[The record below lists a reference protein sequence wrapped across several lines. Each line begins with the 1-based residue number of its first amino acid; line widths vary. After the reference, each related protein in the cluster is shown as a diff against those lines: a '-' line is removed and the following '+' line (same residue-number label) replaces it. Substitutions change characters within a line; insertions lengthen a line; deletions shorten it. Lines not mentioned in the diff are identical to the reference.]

1 MYHKLHNIM
10 ANKLQKEKEKASK
23 KGEKTSKK
31 EDKDKPDQEDF
42 LNYLQNEEEGHQ

>member
-1 MYHKLHNIM
+1 M

-31 EDKDKPDQEDF
+31 EDKDKTDQEDF

>member
-1 MYHKLHNIM
+1 M